1 MSEEAAASPGGADPA
16 ALSLALVG
24 ASREEADAFLRD
36 QRHHIH
42 EQLKQIHL
50 DILEKWLGVLL
61 RIATLLIGLTVAAGG
76 AFLIWNA
83 ARSNELVV
91 DAFSVPPDMAQ
102 KGISGEV
109 LAGEVVDRLVEI
121 QESITTF
128 RAPQTYANT
137 FGESVKLEIPET
149 GISLAELD
157 RFLREKLGNN
167 THISGALVR
176 TAAGL
181 KLTAR
186 IGGVGSDSVEGPES
200 DLDALVQR
208 AADAIYNRTQPFR
221 YATHIWQQGRNAE
234 AHQLFLA
241 LARSESASERA
252 WAYLSLGSTATD
264 TSLSTVSDIAVDGN
278 VRFTLRA
285 IELDPENALAWSA
298 YGLYLDYQ
306 GRDQNALVAIK
317 KSLALASGE
326 GNGHIRA
333 DYASAFRQ
341 QVQARVDAALGA
353 FDAAAKQQ
361 IDYLEAGKIGMTPG
375 NSAGAALYQ
384 AFAHDIT
391 AARATM
397 ADPAPDNAGRAALG
411 AVLNARTR
419 ILIALAAG
427 DWAGVLREMDALGPQ
442 FPGLQSRYFPKA
454 LSAVAIAEA
463 RLGRFAQAEARIR
476 NTPADCYRC
485 LIARAQIAE
494 QQGQRARADWWFAR
508 AVQTGPSL
516 PFAHAEWGLALA
528 ARGDTDGAIAKFVL
542 ANQKGPDFAD
552 ALEGWGEALMAKNQS
567 HRATAKF
574 AEAAKYAPN
583 WGRLHLKW
591 GEALV
596 YAGKKAEA
604 KKHFARAAQ
613 LDLTPSEK
621 TELARF
627 NHA

>member
-1 MSEEAAASPGGADPA
+1 MSEETTASAAGTDPA
-16 ALSLALVG
+16 ALSLALSG

-50 DILEKWLGVLL
+50 DIWEKWLGVLL
-61 RIATLLIGLTVAAGG
+61 RVATLLIGLAVAAAC

-83 ARSNELVV
+83 VRSNELVV
-91 DAFSVPPDMAQ
+91 DSFSVPPDIAQ

-109 LAGEVVDRLVEI
+109 LAGEVVDHLVEI

-176 TAAGL
+176 TDSGL

-186 IGGVGSDSVEGPES
+186 IGGVGSDSVEGADS
-200 DLDALVQR
+200 DLGALVQH

-241 LARSESASERA
+241 LTRSESPSERA
-252 WAYLSLGSTATD
+252 WAYLSLGSTAID
-264 TSLSTVSDIAVDGN
+264 TSLSTISDTAVDGN
-278 VRFTLRA
+278 IHFTLRA
-285 IELDPENALAWSA
+285 IELDPGNALAWSA

-306 GRDQNALVAIK
+306 GRDEDALVAIK
-317 KSLALASGE
+317 KSLALVSGG

-333 DYASAFRQ
+333 DYASAFRKQ
-341 QVQARVDAALGA
+341 ILARLDGALGA

-361 IDYLEAGKIGMTPG
+361 VDYLEAGKIGMTPG
-375 NSAGAALYQ
+375 NSASAALYQ
-384 AFAHDIT
+384 AWAHDIT
-391 AARATM
+391 SARATM
-397 ADPAPDNAGRAALG
+397 ASPSPDNAGRAALG
-411 AVLNARTR
+411 AVLNARAR
-419 ILIALAAG
+419 IVIALSAK
-427 DWAGVLREMDALGPQ
+427 DWTGVLREMAELGPQ
-442 FPGLQSRYFPKA
+442 FPGLRSRYFPKA

-463 RLGRFAQAEARIR
+463 KLGRFAQAEARIR
-476 NTPADCYRC
+476 STPAECYSC
-485 LIARAQIAE
+485 LIARARIAE
-494 QQGQRARADWWFAR
+494 QQRQPGRADWWFAR
-508 AVQTGPSL
+508 AVRTGPSL
-516 PFAHAEWGLALA
+516 PFAHAEWGLALL
-528 ARGDTDGAIAKFVL
+528 ARNDPDGAIAKFAL
-542 ANQKGPDFAD
+542 ANQKGPHFAD
-552 ALEGWGEALMAKNQS
+552 ALEGWGEALMARNQS
-567 HRATAKF
+567 HRAVAKF

-604 KKHFARAAQ
+604 QKHFARAAQ

-621 TELARF
+621 TEWAR
-627 NHA
+627 HP